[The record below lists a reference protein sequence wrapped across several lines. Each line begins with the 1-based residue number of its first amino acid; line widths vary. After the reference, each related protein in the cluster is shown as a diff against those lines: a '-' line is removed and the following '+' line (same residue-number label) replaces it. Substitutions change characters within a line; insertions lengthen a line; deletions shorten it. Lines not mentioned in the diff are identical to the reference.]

1 MNRGSSL
8 QSRSGPRR
16 GRSPP
21 QHKRSRAFE
30 GCILM
35 PQLRLTNG
43 DAIMNRRL
51 FISGFAVGVLG
62 FDCVG
67 SAQPART
74 AYRIGIVGLSP
85 STDLVGPEPRVSTMR
100 AFLDGL
106 RKHGYVYGEHFVT
119 EVRSSGGDPEQFPR
133 LAAELVTAQVDVIV
147 ATGAAVPALKQ
158 ATSTI
163 PIVMAAATDPVRDGL
178 VQSLGNPGGNITGL
192 SLQSIDTTGKRLE
205 LIKELVPGNA
215 PVAVIG
221 NTLAVQGW
229 QAAETAARQRSWQ
242 LLSLEV
248 QELSDIDRAF
258 KRAVDARAGSVLVYA
273 WGMFPHRQRIT
284 DLAAKS
290 RLPAIYELRPYVEAG
305 GLISYGPEINDIW
318 RRAAIYVDKILKGA
332 KPRELPVEQPTKF
345 ELVINMRTA
354 KALGSLTI
362 PPTLLSRADEVI
374 E

>member
-1 MNRGSSL
+1 MKWSNEPPGVHCNRG
-8 QSRSGPRR
+8 R
-16 GRSPP
+16 GRVVVAPRLSTNE
-21 QHKRSRAFE
+21 AD
-30 GCILM
+30 ILM

-62 FDCVG
+62 FVCVG

-85 STDLVGPEPRVSTMR
+85 STDLVGPEPRVATMR

-106 RKHGYVYGEHFVT
+106 RKQGYVYGEHFVT

-147 ATGAAVPALKQ
+147 ATGAAVSALKR

-163 PIVMAAATDPVRDGL
+163 PIVMAAATDPVREGF
-178 VQSLGNPGGNITGL
+178 VQSLGSPGGNITGL

-215 PVAVIG
+215 PVAVIW
-221 NTLAVQGW
+221 NALAVQGW
-229 QAAETAARQRSWQ
+229 QAAETAARQRRWQ

-258 KRAVDARAGSVLVYA
+258 QRAVDARAGAVLVYA
-273 WGMFPHRQRIT
+273 WGMFPHRQRIA

-290 RLPAIYELRPYVEAG
+290 VLPAIYELRPYVEAG

-318 RRAAIYVDKILKGA
+318 RRAAIYVDRILKGA

>member
-1 MNRGSSL
+1 
-8 QSRSGPRR
+8 
-16 GRSPP
+16 
-21 QHKRSRAFE
+21 
-30 GCILM
+30 
-35 PQLRLTNG
+35 
-43 DAIMNRRL
+43 MNRRL

-62 FDCVG
+62 FVCVG
-67 SAQPART
+67 SAQPARI

-85 STDLVGPEPRVSTMR
+85 SSDLVGPEPRTATQR
-100 AFLDGL
+100 AFLEGM
-106 RKHGYVYGEHFVT
+106 RKLGYVYGEHFVT

-147 ATGAAVPALKQ
+147 ATGAAISALKR

-163 PIVMAAATDPVRDGL
+163 PIVMAAATDPVREGF
-178 VQSLGNPGGNITGL
+178 VQSLGSPGGNITGL

-215 PVAVIG
+215 PVALIW
-221 NTLAVQGW
+221 NPPAVQGR
-229 QAAETAARQRSWQ
+229 QAAETAARQQGWQ

-248 QELSDIDRAF
+248 QEFNDIDRAF
-258 KRAVDARAGSVLVYA
+258 KRAADARAGAVLVYA
-273 WGMFPHRQRIT
+273 WGIAFPHRKSLAE
-284 DLAAKS
+284 LAAKS

-332 KPRELPVEQPTKF
+332 KPGELPVEQPTKF
-345 ELVINMRTA
+345 ELAINLKTA
-354 KALGSLTI
+354 KELGLTVPPSL
-362 PPTLLSRADEVI
+362 LARADELI

>member
-1 MNRGSSL
+1 M
-8 QSRSGPRR
+8 
-16 GRSPP
+16 
-21 QHKRSRAFE
+21 
-30 GCILM
+30 
-35 PQLRLTNG
+35 
-43 DAIMNRRL
+43 MNRRS

-62 FDCVG
+62 FVCVG
-67 SAQPART
+67 FAQPART
-74 AYRIGIVGLSP
+74 TYRIGIVGQSP
-85 STDLVGPEPRVSTMR
+85 TSDLVGLEPRAATMR

-106 RKHGYVYGEHFVT
+106 RKLGYVYGEQFVT
-119 EVRSSGGDPEQFPR
+119 EVRGSGGDPEQFPK
-133 LAAELVTAQVDVIV
+133 LAAEVVAARVDVIV

-163 PIVMAAATDPVRDGL
+163 PIVMSAATDPVREGL

-215 PVAVIG
+215 PVAVIW
-221 NTLAVQGW
+221 NALAVQGW
-229 QAAETAARQRSWQ
+229 QAAETAARQRRWQ

-248 QELSDIDRAF
+248 QEFNDIDRAF
-258 KRAVDARAGSVLVYA
+258 KRAADARAGAALLYA
-273 WGMFPHRQRIT
+273 WGIAFPHRQSIA

-290 RLPAIYELRPYVEAG
+290 RLPTIYELRPYVEAG

-332 KPRELPVEQPTKF
+332 KPSELPVEQPTKF
-345 ELVINMRTA
+345 ELVINLKTA
-354 KALGSLTI
+354 KALNLTI
-362 PPTLLSRADEVI
+362 PPSLLARADEVV